1 MAKGRK
7 PPPALRGTLG
17 TLLRTTLQQVGVVRE
32 VVERQARSSRSRLD
46 SALLQR
52 KHRDTM
58 LALGEAVYELAVSGE
73 LGELE
78 EFPEIMEQLA
88 ELEALELQIAEA
100 LERAQREAAGM
111 PVRQRTRPRQP
122 PRSPQNTSRDNSF
135 RVWRPTLPDDDPLD
149 DDPVAEPADP
159 AEPPSTAAGVPERKP
174 QRSAA
179 RSRRARR
186 AARSSSGGIAF
197 VADEPADEDEAE
209 LQAYMHDD
217 DVPADDR

>member
-1 MAKGRK
+1 MAKGRR

-17 TLLRTTLQQVGVVRE
+17 TLLRTTLQQVGVVRD

-52 KHRDTM
+52 KHRDT
-58 LALGEAVYELAVSGE
+58 LLSLGEAVYNLAVSGE
-73 LGELE
+73 LGDLE
-78 EFPEIMEQLA
+78 EFPEIMECLA
-88 ELEALELQIAEA
+88 ELESLEAQIAGS

-111 PVRQRTRPRQP
+111 PTRPRGRANAAPVHQT
-122 PRSPQNTSRDNSF
+122 SSRDNSF
-135 RVWRPTLPDDDPLD
+135 RVWRPSLPEDPLD
-149 DDPVAEPADP
+149 DDPVDLGEPV
-159 AEPPSTAAGVPERKP
+159 AATRTPVPERKP

-186 AARSSSGGIAF
+186 AARSGSGGIAF
-197 VADEPADEDEAE
+197 VADDPLSEDDAD
-209 LQAYMHDD
+209 LKAYMHED